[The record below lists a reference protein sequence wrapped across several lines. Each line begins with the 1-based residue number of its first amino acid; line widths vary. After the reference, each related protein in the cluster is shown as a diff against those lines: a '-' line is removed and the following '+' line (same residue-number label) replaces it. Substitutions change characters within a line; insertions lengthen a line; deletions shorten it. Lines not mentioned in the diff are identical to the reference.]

1 MHSFPFLFLTVSVN
15 WQIFAYFPEPA
26 KCGTPTK
33 VLFVMH
39 GVNRDA
45 EAEFR
50 RNIPLDRAKHNLQPE
65 KHNFVLLVPEF
76 SAELFPSRNNYN
88 FGGIF
93 QVTRHSLFRITAVQ

>member
-1 MHSFPFLFLTVSVN
+1 
-15 WQIFAYFPEPA
+15 
-26 KCGTPTK
+26 
-33 VLFVMH
+33 MH

-50 RNIPLDRAKHNLQPE
+50 RNVPLDHAKHNLRPE

-76 SAELFPSRNNYN
+76 SEELFPSRNNYN

-93 QVTRHSLFRITAVQ
+93 QVTRHSLFHIFISLPCTKPPSQPLSAHSISIESVAMLCRPRD